1 MCLCVRLIGRALVT
15 LALLK
20 SVEET
25 DNFPPKYRRFSKISS
40 SSPEFCEF
48 SVCFCKVLKVRK
60 ILCFFRFCA
69 MLRPF

>member
-25 DNFPPKYRRFSKISS
+25 DNFPPKYRRFSERRLLLGPNYSI
-40 SSPEFCEF
+40 F
-48 SVCFCKVLKVRK
+48 SDFL
-60 ILCFFRFCA
+60 
-69 MLRPF
+69 

>member
-25 DNFPPKYRRFSKISS
+25 DNFPPKYRRFSERRLSLARIMR
-40 SSPEFCEF
+40 FLAIF
-48 SVCFCKVLKVRK
+48 YKVLKHR
-60 ILCFFRFCA
+60 
-69 MLRPF
+69 ML